1 MVSYKTNPNKS
12 KVFAYSITLAMLA
25 LLVPIASYQED
36 PNAVSNA
43 NSTTGIGKIVRIS
56 GIDENSFV
64 PNITYIGTNQALTFI
79 NMDGNNGGTAHS
91 VVSAQTGTT
100 SPDGTF
106 ESGLIKTGQS
116 FKVSF
121 DEPGI
126 YEYFDSIYPHIRGT
140 IHVI

>member
-36 PNAVSNA
+36 PNAVSA
-43 NSTTGIGKIVRIS
+43 TSSTTGIGKIVRIA
-56 GIDENSFV
+56 GMDENSFV
-64 PNITYIGTNQALTFI
+64 PNITYIGTNQTLTFI
-79 NMDGNNGGTAHS
+79 NMDGTNGGTAHS
-91 VVSAQTGTT
+91 IVSAQTGTT
-100 SPDGTF
+100 LPDGTF
-106 ESGLIKTGQS
+106 GSGLIKTGQS
-116 FKVSF
+116 FIVSF
-121 DEPGI
+121 DKPGI